1 MRDWRQIV
9 VQRLTRPN
17 LSKEEGDA
25 VVEELAAHL
34 EAVYRA
40 RLAEGAPEREAFESA
55 LRLVPD
61 WKELSLKICEAKN
74 EEGTVNYRTKSFWI
88 PGLIN
93 FTGSMVWLM
102 ILQNMH
108 WRPAPSLLRSGPP
121 LMPYLIWLITLP
133 LFGALGAYLSRR
145 AGGEGRT
152 RLAAGMFP
160 AMAMLGLMFFVAVF
174 ALFIERNPFVW
185 HHPIHL
191 ALGVFPWTIFPGAAL
206 AIGVLP
212 FLKVEKRFA
221 S

>member
-1 MRDWRQIV
+1 MRDWRRIV

-17 LSKEEGDA
+17 LSKDEEDA

-34 EAVYRA
+34 EAVYKA
-40 RLAEGAPEREAFESA
+40 KLAEGAAEREAFENA
-55 LRLVPD
+55 LSLVPD
-61 WKELSLKICEAKN
+61 WGELCAEICWAKN

-93 FTGSMVWLM
+93 FTGTMIWLM

-108 WRPAPSLLRSGPP
+108 WAPRPSVLRSGPP

-145 AGGEGRT
+145 AGGEGRM

-185 HHPIHL
+185 HHPMHL
-191 ALGVFPWTIFPGAAL
+191 AIGVLPWTIFPGAVL

-212 FLKVEKRFA
+212 FLKAGKRFA